1 MSRMDPPLSP
11 FFPPPE
17 GDGVTGAFKQ
27 ATGPVRVASCNKYIY
42 FYIIYKNV
50 NYITCNFT
58 LICLPV
64 INELFRFK

>member
-27 ATGPVRVASCNKYIY
+27 ATGPVSVASCNKYVY
-42 FYIIYKNV
+42 FHI
-50 NYITCNFT
+50 
-58 LICLPV
+58 
-64 INELFRFK
+64 